1 MQEEEKNMKMNKRTS
16 RKDNMIHLHVL
27 EIEKNI
33 DDGTQ
38 GFSLKE
44 FREFREQIEN
54 YLDSKENDLIDEDNE

>member
-1 MQEEEKNMKMNKRTS
+1 VFKNNSKQNIERKNK
-16 RKDNMIHLHVL
+16 MIHLHVL

-33 DDGTQ
+33 DSGTQ

-54 YLDSKENDLIDEDNE
+54 YLDSKENDLIDEDDE